1 MNGSKQIIIGAMRGL
16 FFLLFIL
23 TLFVN
28 CSTTYVPVETVRID
42 SVRVVDYLRDSIF
55 VKDSV
60 LVQKKAD
67 TVYIDRFRIEYR
79 EALRVDTFIDF
90 KRDTVNT
97 VVEVEKELSNL
108 QQLQLNIGAGMMWL
122 VPAIVGLWLLYRKLR
137 N

>member
-1 MNGSKQIIIGAMRGL
+1 MRGL
-16 FFLLFIL
+16 FFLLFVL
-23 TLFVN
+23 TFVN
-28 CSTTYVPVETVRID
+28 CSTRYVPVETVRID

-122 VPAIVGLWLLYRKLR
+122 VPAIVGLWLLYRNLR

>member
-1 MNGSKQIIIGAMRGL
+1 MRGL
-16 FFLLFIL
+16 FFLLFVL

-79 EALRVDTFIDF
+79 EALKVDTFIDF

-97 VVEVEKELSNL
+97 VVEVEKKLSNL

-137 N
+137 I